1 MDLNIPDHYMFWAAC
16 NLAYFGFLYSSKFT
30 GPNLVSFSQDVH
42 LSVED
47 IAVDSY
53 KLPTSL
59 CICFTV
65 SKTYPFRKGCLIHN
79 RGGNSPLG
87 TVQLLMAYLTS
98 VLGLS
103 Y

>member
-1 MDLNIPDHYMFWAAC
+1 MV
-16 NLAYFGFLYSSKFT
+16 SSNHRMT
-30 GPNLVSFSQDVH
+30 QGHTLSLIAHLVSFSRDVH

-59 CICFTV
+59 HICLMA
-65 SKTYPFRKGCLIHN
+65 SKTYPFCKGCLIHN
-79 RGGNSPLG
+79 RRGNSPLG

-103 Y
+103 YLLAM